1 MENFTSNLQTEL
13 NNTEV
18 PKKTLNSK
26 VSLLMDIKT
35 FEEGVR
41 KGMYTDDKGTAY
53 IVINGALNTTYNVYI
68 DRQRI
73 TKAGSVVSFEGLLK
87 NYSPEEIQ
95 IRYDVKEQRM
105 PSVNAYRDINNKES
119 NYDYGHYTVETGVES
134 IASLGLNQEEV
145 DKFINK
151 LGKDV

>member
-1 MENFTSNLQTEL
+1 MYTYHMENFTSNLQTEL
-13 NNTEV
+13 NNTEA

-73 TKAGSVVSFEGLLK
+73 TKAGSVVSFDGLLK

-105 PSVNAYRDINNKES
+105 PSVNAYRDINNK
-119 NYDYGHYTVETGVES
+119 
-134 IASLGLNQEEV
+134 
-145 DKFINK
+145 
-151 LGKDV
+151 